1 MPEATVLRL
10 KGLFRNQG
18 PCISI
23 LIIALWIFI
32 KKLCHQY
39 ICTPENKSI
48 ALGTQDKIKNK
59 KLSPRNFTG
68 RSIIIY
74 MSPSWHWRVL
84 HAFISFLVPIM
95 HHNVPIMW
103 QLYTTLCLHGVGH
116 NGTQWMKAS
125 VFNLVQS
132 AVHALAL
139 SHVISL
145 SSLTSYRSWRHQQF
159 PNPGSQSTAAFSLS
173 LTFIE
178 KSAH

>member
-18 PCISI
+18 PWIST
-23 LIIALWIFI
+23 LIIVLWIFI

-59 KLSPRNFTG
+59 KLSPRNYTG
-68 RSIIIY
+68 RSTIIH

-84 HAFISFLVPIM
+84 EWTSYDFHAFIAFLVPIM
-95 HHNVPIMW
+95 YHNMPLRW
-103 QLYTTLCLHGVGH
+103 QLYTTLYLHGVGH

-145 SSLTSYRSWRHQQF
+145 SSLTSYRSWRYQ
-159 PNPGSQSTAAFSLS
+159 
-173 LTFIE
+173 
-178 KSAH
+178 